1 MEIKKFNTKIDYKN
15 ILVITNTR
23 DNLGSHVAL
32 IKDIDDLKEPNLKE
46 MVLNCLN
53 NVEYDNEDG
62 FWASGNMCGSESGYI
77 FNKFTLFDTT
87 LPVTI
92 EHIVN
97 YVF

>member
-1 MEIKKFNTKIDYKN
+1 MKINKVNEMNTNFKN

-32 IKDIDDLKEPNLKE
+32 IKDIDDLKDATLKE
-46 MVLNCLN
+46 MILNCLN
-53 NVEYDNEDG
+53 NIEYENGEYWSCDY
-62 FWASGNMCGSESGYI
+62 MCGSESGYI
-77 FNKFTLFDTT
+77 FNDFTLSDF
-87 LPVTI
+87 PVTI